1 MGGGVG
7 FARAHHHA
15 LISLQALA
23 GNAWITL
30 QTVFFSG
37 SKSCRRNSG
46 YPRIIRE
53 KKTWPMNGGQNV
65 TPK

>member
-30 QTVFFSG
+30 QTFFFQDP
-37 SKSCRRNSG
+37 NHVEEIVVI
-46 YPRIIRE
+46 PE
-53 KKTWPMNGGQNV
+53 
-65 TPK
+65 